1 MPTHSHSYRPRQVI
15 SYLASLSGVGLL
27 LLGIF
32 AEGYTYKSIVLG
44 IALMVGG
51 YLISKE
57 LQEAVRSN
65 RKGSSTTGGDMGF
78 RKGLFGG
85 TSDSTTDLQ
94 DQIAE
99 AQRRGDDQ
107 TVMALAGQFIAAIL
121 QRLPPQN
128 LTALRNLDTMM
139 GRQFLSTRLV
149 TAFQRGWRQNK
160 EQPLHHAGQEIFL
173 EIDFL
178 LKHKPSEI
186 LLKLADR
193 INDYFANA
201 VTVFL
206 ELGDSAARTAALA
219 AAKVAD
225 TKQRASMVRFLR
237 GIAGDWKETRGV
249 QDEAHDNFQALADEI
264 ESRDW
269 RIEDIQVQKALL
281 GEVDMEYLHAL
292 DGFDPTIFIH
302 RYPHLFGGTR

>member
-1 MPTHSHSYRPRQVI
+1 MPTHSDSYKPRQVI
-15 SYLASLSGVGLL
+15 SYLAFLSGVVLL
-27 LLGIF
+27 LIGIF

-44 IALMVGG
+44 ITLIVGG

-57 LQEAVRSN
+57 LQGAVRSN
-65 RKGSSTTGGDMGF
+65 RTDSSTTGGDMGF

-94 DQIAE
+94 EKIAE

-128 LTALRNLDTMM
+128 LAALGNLDTMM

-160 EQPLHHAGQEIFL
+160 EQPLHHAGQEIVL
-173 EIDFL
+173 ELDFL

-201 VTVFL
+201 VTVFRDL
-206 ELGDSAARTAALA
+206 RDSAARAAALT

-225 TKQRASMVRFLR
+225 TEQRASMVRYLR
-237 GIAGDWKETRGV
+237 AIASDWKEATGV
-249 QDEAHDNFQALADEI
+249 QDEGHDNLQALVDEI
-264 ESRDW
+264 QSRDW
-269 RIEDIQVQKALL
+269 CIEDIQAQKALL
-281 GEVDMEYLHAL
+281 GEVDMEYLQAL
-292 DGFDPTIFIH
+292 DGSDATIFIH
-302 RYPHLFGGTR
+302 RYPHLFGGSR